1 METHEPDEATPETP
15 PAPLSPDQGSLG
27 RVRLP
32 AETIAFTAVVGA
44 AFGLFAFGGGLSI
57 DAARA
62 WLCSAALG
70 ALLGCSLVVADRA
83 RPAWLRA
90 LLSVVCA
97 MPAVAAPTIAD
108 AVWGTSAFG
117 NYYRE
122 EIEPMVRDVLL
133 TVMVYP
139 MLAFLWSVALSIR
152 SLPIWTLALVAIA
165 VWTLSLTLGMDIAH
179 AMTPAVTD
187 IVAPNAPN
195 FPGFI
200 DVWGG
205 YGPGLLELG
214 AYSIA
219 VAAAAHRAR
228 ARATHG
234 L

>member
-15 PAPLSPDQGSLG
+15 PAPLSPERGRPG

-32 AETIAFTAVVGA
+32 AETIVFTAAAGA
-44 AFGLFAFGGGLSI
+44 VFGLLAFGGGFSTYAL
-57 DAARA
+57 RA
-62 WLCSAALG
+62 WLCSAATG
-70 ALLGCSLVVADRA
+70 ALLGCSVVVSDRI

-90 LLSVVCA
+90 LACGVCA
-97 MPAVAAPTIAD
+97 IPAVAVPTVAD
-108 AVWGTSAFG
+108 AVWSLSSGG

-179 AMTPAVTD
+179 ALTPAVTD
-187 IVAPNAPN
+187 IVAPNVPN

-205 YGPGLLELG
+205 YGPGLIELG

-228 ARATHG
+228 TRAAQG